1 MMTITANPTTTVSAP
16 IQRPPVERYAF
27 IIVDSYELS
36 IQRRS
41 LAERHSR
48 RRAHDYPMHRITTAS
63 KKRLQRLLNWDGW
76 YKDISVERDLSV
88 GSLILLHDPNTPK
101 AAR

>member
-1 MMTITANPTTTVSAP
+1 MTTNTNTITP
-16 IQRPPVERYAF
+16 IQRYAF

-48 RRAHDYPMHRITTAS
+48 RRAHEYPVRRITDAS

-76 YKDISVERDLSV
+76 YKDIGVDKDLSV
-88 GSLILLHDPNTPK
+88 GSLILLHDPNFPK
-101 AAR
+101 VVR

>member
-1 MMTITANPTTTVSAP
+1 MMTITANPTTTASTP
-16 IQRPPVERYAF
+16 IQHPPVERYAF

-41 LAERHSR
+41 LAERQSR
-48 RRAHDYPMHRITTAS
+48 RRAHEYRVHRITTAS

-76 YKDISVERDLSV
+76 YKDIGVDKDLSV
-88 GSLILLHDPNTPK
+88 GSLILLYDPNFPK
-101 AAR
+101 EVR